1 MPRNTRWLHVLTA
14 LILVLVAFGARQPNA
29 HAQNI
34 YVVTTTADT
43 DGNVCG
49 TPCSLRQAI
58 KNADS
63 AGGGTIVF
71 DIPTN
76 DPGFYSFLDGTSL
89 ISTWTITVTDQLPP
103 LTGNITID
111 AATEQGAANNPN
123 GPEIFIDGSNLATS
137 GTISGLILQG
147 DNNKVIGLGI
157 INFKNPGPSS
167 AKRGYGIEIR
177 GSNNEL
183 KGNWIGIDVHR
194 NAAGQRSS
202 GIYITGS
209 NNTIGGANNSDKQY
223 NIIADN
229 GENGIEL
236 AAGSSEN
243 IIRGNYIGILSNGVT
258 AHPNGGHGI
267 YINASNNNTI
277 GSDEHTNTISFA
289 NYISGNVGAGIYI
302 ENAANNKIYGNV
314 IGLNTPSNAAV
325 PNQDN
330 GIYIYTPINNTAI
343 GNVIGG
349 IGGAAHNIISGNV
362 GAGIRLEGPG
372 VRETRIVNNYI
383 GTNNNRDASIGNSSY
398 GILVT
403 NGASNNFIGSSDANR
418 GNLIAGNGADGIYIT
433 GGNYASGARNNQVFG
448 NTIGIGYSGS
458 NPIALPNTG
467 AGIVL
472 SNKVYETSIGGEDE
486 NERNLIANHTQNGIT
501 IDATSGAVLT
511 TTLYLNRIYQNAGHG
526 IEIKGAKTT
535 NIYGTD
541 VLSNTLTGISL
552 DNVYDTFISGTEPD
566 QPSLVTGNTSHG
578 IQATN
583 AHTLTLR
590 YISTAPSNYSAKGNG
605 GDGVHISNSEWVEL
619 LRSTIDNN
627 KGTGATFDSVQHF
640 AIEGEIVPGSDGNP
654 DTENRGFFRLN
665 EKEGILLTNVV
676 SGTIIANQVT
686 SNWDDG
692 INVTGGSDDVNIYR
706 NIIRSNGPQNDDSSF
721 DCSANQ
727 RSNDG
732 QGVAIRGGSKHIT
745 VMRSLFGENCGLGIL
760 RDPNDTSAGSA
771 NEGIQPPV
779 LIGFNNERQ
788 LRGQIILTGPGA
800 CEECTVEIF
809 RSRDTLT
816 TPDGEGG
823 HKQNSGVD
831 TITSFDEEGNF
842 SFTLDRVPM
851 QILATATDKYGNTSE
866 FSTYT
871 ITRTVDIEAAQTV
884 TDAYP
889 SQEIVFSQTATNTG
903 TFDDTFELSFNSKV
917 GLNSSNVR
925 FSPGNSLSL
934 LAGETKPFTVTVT
947 LPSGA
952 DPRVAA
958 GTIEELGIRIA
969 STSYVTASDVLTHTI
984 SVTSSVAIAVTPT
997 NTTGEVQA
1005 GQTFTHHFT
1014 VTNNGN
1020 IQATLNLSYTTT
1032 PAWVTE
1038 MDVANQTLTLAPGA
1052 SRQVAIAVTAPEGSL
1067 AGNQAVTTLSIDVV
1081 GNPSQNKS
1089 ATATTRVVVTPKAAF
1104 YNDENGEASPGGT
1117 AVYRHTI
1124 ENLSNGTVN
1133 LQLRLSFSTLD
1144 STVRF
1149 VSETPGVTIDANG
1162 NFSLNPGQSLNV
1174 QVEVTLPS
1182 NAPPGGMDTITIQ
1195 LIDTSTG
1202 NVIGSVQDRTRVLGS
1217 TGGASNTIYL
1227 PFVAN

>member
-29 HAQNI
+29 YAQTEFT
-34 YVVTTTADT
+34 VTTTADS
-43 DGNVCG
+43 GLG
-49 TPCSLRQAI
+49 SLREAINQA
-58 KNADS
+58 NL
-63 AGGGTIVF
+63 AGGGTITF
-71 DIPTN
+71 NLDIS
-76 DPGFYSFLDGTSL
+76 DPNYDATPVSGSP
-89 ISTWTITVTDQLPP
+89 IATWTIKPLEELPII
-103 LTGNITID
+103 GNNITID
-111 AATEQGAANNPN
+111 GSSQTGNQF
-123 GPEIFIDGSNLATS
+123 GPSVFIDGSLLETS
-137 GTISGLILQG
+137 KPGSDIRGLRING
-147 DNNKVIGLGI
+147 SNNIIKRIGI
-157 INFKNPGPSS
+157 INVKHSNSLGI
-167 AKRGYGIEIR
+167 GIEI
-177 GSNNEL
+177 N
-183 KGNWIGIDVHR
+183 
-194 NAAGQRSS
+194 
-202 GIYITGS
+202 GS
-209 NNTIGGANNSDKQY
+209 NNTITGAWVGVGRDRGLTSAGNTTAGILINGNN
-223 NIIADN
+223 NIIGTPTDN
-229 GENGIEL
+229 IVERNIIGRNNTDGIQIRS
-236 AAGSSEN
+236 GSEN
-243 IIRGNYIGILSNGVT
+243 IIQSSFIGYTPWLVGTDAAI
-258 AHPNGGHGI
+258 PNSRH
-267 YINASNNNTI
+267 
-277 GSDEHTNTISFA
+277 
-289 NYISGNVGAGIYI
+289 GIYI
-302 ENAANNKIYGNV
+302 ENADNNRIGAPEDRPAFNISYGNV
-314 IGLNTPSNAAV
+314 ISGNTFS
-325 PNQDN
+325 
-330 GIYIYTPINNTAI
+330 GIYIKQGNHNKIFGNYIGLDYLGTTKVANGQSGIFIEATENTATGTKI
-343 GNVIGG
+343 GAIGAGSYNV
-349 IGGAAHNIISGNV
+349 ISGNT
-362 GAGIRLEGPG
+362 GTGITLSGRG
-372 VRETRIVNNYI
+372 VTNTDIIYNYI
-383 GTNNNRDASIGNSSY
+383 GTNLNRSAAIGNNSY

-403 NGASNNFIGSSDANR
+403 NGASNNSIGSSDANR

-706 NIIRSNGPQNDDSSF
+706 NIIRSNGPQNDNSSF

-917 GLNSSNVR
+917 GLNSSNIR

-1104 YNDENGEASPGGT
+1104 LNDENGEASPGGT

-1162 NFSLNPGQSLNV
+1162 NFSLNPGQSFNV